1 MPRKNNKEKSATR
14 ELTFF
19 PFFVNGRWEV
29 RQIKWKT
36 SEKKKEMSGEWCL
49 LMHFFFFCPCSEFYA
64 AVLVPRWE
72 REQCLSEINTTQS
85 VRKGEG
91 RERDKGRQS

>member
-1 MPRKNNKEKSATR
+1 MEDIRKEKGNVWGVLFTDA
-14 ELTFF
+14 
-19 PFFVNGRWEV
+19 
-29 RQIKWKT
+29 
-36 SEKKKEMSGEWCL
+36 
-49 LMHFFFFCPCSEFYA
+49 FFFCSEFYA

-91 RERDKGRQS
+91 

>member
-1 MPRKNNKEKSATR
+1 MEDIRKEKGNVWGVVFTDA
-14 ELTFF
+14 
-19 PFFVNGRWEV
+19 
-29 RQIKWKT
+29 
-36 SEKKKEMSGEWCL
+36 
-49 LMHFFFFCPCSEFYA
+49 FFFFCPCSEFYA

-91 RERDKGRQS
+91 RERDKGRQSR